1 MGCGRRRVFIHC
13 LIFSICIASIRSF
26 SLLDGNFNKNTK
38 RSMSLA
44 VNPDPPTST
53 PLPTLG
59 TLRIH
64 GPDAN
69 GIVAAFSQLLYGHG
83 CGIVD
88 SEQHTDHA
96 EGIFFQRIHFDYS
109 KMLTDRIALQSGV
122 NEVCTRFQMVST
134 VNWGDNPKQVAIM
147 VSKYDHC
154 LWELLLRYRAGELNN
169 CNICLIVSNHP
180 DLQPVAD
187 AFQIPF
193 HVFKITKDTK
203 EAVEKEELDLFAKH
217 NVDLV
222 VLARYMQIVT
232 DNFCETVPVIN
243 IHHSFLPAFIGGK
256 PYHRAH
262 ARGVKLI
269 GATAHYATADLDEGP
284 IIEQDITRISHRD
297 EVDDL
302 LRKGRLLEKN
312 VLVHA
317 VKAHIEDRVIVYKN
331 KCVVFNG

>member
-1 MGCGRRRVFIHC
+1 M
-13 LIFSICIASIRSF
+13 SF
-26 SLLDGNFNKNTK
+26 SNAKQTK
-38 RSMSLA
+38 
-44 VNPDPPTST
+44 T
-53 PLPTLG
+53 PIARPQLG

-64 GPDAN
+64 GPDQN

-88 SEQHTDHA
+88 SEQHTDHSA
-96 EGIFFQRIHFDYS
+96 NLFFQRIHFDYS
-109 KMLTDRIALQSGV
+109 KMLTDRISLGNGV
-122 NEVCTRFQMVST
+122 DEVCKRFDMKSAL
-134 VNWGDNPKQVAIM
+134 NWGDVRQQVAIM

-154 LWELLLRYRAGELNN
+154 LWELLLRHRAGELD
-169 CNICLIVSNHP
+169 CDICMILSNHP
-180 DLQPVAD
+180 DLQTVAD
-187 AFQIPF
+187 AFQVPF
-193 HVFKITKDTK
+193 HVFKVTKDTK
-203 EAVEKEELDLFAKH
+203 EAVEKEELELLATHK
-217 NVDLV
+217 VDLV
-222 VLARYMQIVT
+222 VLARYMQIIT
-232 DNFCETVPVIN
+232 DNFCESVSVIN

-262 ARGVKLI
+262 ERGVKLI

-317 VKAHIEDRVIVYKN
+317 VKAHIEDRIIVYNN
-331 KCVVFNG
+331 KCVVFDG